1 MRFRTP
7 TIVAAAVMAAGA
19 MLPATPVLAQVS
31 NDEVSATLASVSV
44 AADPA
49 VAEAALAAEAARAAQ
64 LDAFFRWVS
73 SPPIVARHR
82 FFVCVKWR
90 ESHNNYQ
97 AKNRRSSAS
106 GAYQY
111 LDSTWRN
118 HSRAAGFAG
127 YRSARSAPPEVQD
140 AVAYWTYDH
149 VGRSPWRSTRR
160 GC

>member
-1 MRFRTP
+1 MRSRTP
-7 TIVAAAVMAAGA
+7 TFVAAAVMAAA
-19 MLPATPVLAQVS
+19 VMLPTTPVSAQVLS
-31 NDEVSATLASVSV
+31 DEVSATLASASLV
-44 AADPA
+44 ADPA
-49 VAEAALAAEAARAAQ
+49 IAEAAVAETARAAQ
-64 LDAFFRWVS
+64 LEAFYRWVS